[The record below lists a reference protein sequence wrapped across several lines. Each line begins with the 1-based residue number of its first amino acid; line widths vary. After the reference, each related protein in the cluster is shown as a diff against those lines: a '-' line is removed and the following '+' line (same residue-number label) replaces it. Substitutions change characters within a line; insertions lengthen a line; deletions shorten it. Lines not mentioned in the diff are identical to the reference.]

1 MPKEAEMDRQRGGQ
15 LMSSADLPL
24 RCGVPS
30 AWLRSPLLFH
40 PFPAAGAQG
49 LRPPDKPFL
58 PSHWHG
64 LQDVLLAWPLAS
76 GNFFPIPFWTHV
88 PANCPLLDSSFVLGE
103 SEFPTC
109 TGFARP
115 PFAVAD
121 SCSGGGHSSCPGH
134 WGRWCTVKGLLLE
147 QAFSGDPLKWVLRQ
161 VLHFGRQA
169 HLF

>member
-1 MPKEAEMDRQRGGQ
+1 MWGAFCLTSESLVISSISCSRSSGPQGPRQ
-15 LMSSADLPL
+15 
-24 RCGVPS
+24 
-30 AWLRSPLLFH
+30 
-40 PFPAAGAQG
+40 
-49 LRPPDKPFL
+49 PFL
-58 PSHWHG
+58 PSRGHG

-88 PANCPLLDSSFVLGE
+88 PASCPPLDSSFVLGE
-103 SEFPTC
+103 SEFPAC

-121 SCSGGGHSSCPGH
+121 SCSGRDTSCPGDG
-134 WGRWCTVKGLLLE
+134 GRWCTVEVLLLE
-147 QAFSGDPLKWVLRQ
+147 QAFSGDALQWVLRQ